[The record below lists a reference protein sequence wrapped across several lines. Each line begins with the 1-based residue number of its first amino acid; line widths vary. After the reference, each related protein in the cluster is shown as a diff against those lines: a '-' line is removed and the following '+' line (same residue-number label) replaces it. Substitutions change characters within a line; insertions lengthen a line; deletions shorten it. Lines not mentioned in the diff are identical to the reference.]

1 MRKFIG
7 LLAIACM
14 PLFAAAQYSQDFA
27 GCPDAS
33 GQTATTTP
41 LFGKSSDDLQAY
53 FSERLQP
60 IIDNQQPKG
69 DLELKVV
76 IDAEGMPC
84 LSSFTLNGE
93 VRIEPNHIKN
103 IVDGMGSWQPARNN
117 DQAVAYQAVILVR
130 FKGTKATAQLLA
142 Q

>member
-14 PLFAAAQYSQDFA
+14 PLFAVAQMSHDFA

-33 GQTATTTP
+33 GKTATATP
-41 LFGKSSDDLQAY
+41 LFGKSSDDLQNY

-60 IIDNQQPKG
+60 ILDNQQPKG

-76 IDAEGMPC
+76 IDQDGTPC
-84 LSSFTLNGE
+84 LNTFTLTGE

-117 DQAVAYQAVILVR
+117 DQVTAYQAVILIR
-130 FKGTKATAQLLA
+130 FKGDKATAQLLA
-142 Q
+142 K